1 MISNINIINNID
13 VMSYLGVGFIAM
25 VIGIIAINLIVD
37 KENKKNE
44 GCKYNNFKTYITFFI
59 IGIVIHFIVEQIN
72 LDQIYCGK
80 KCQMRIKAQIN

>member
-1 MISNINIINNID
+1 MISNNIDID

-25 VIGIIAINLIVD
+25 VIGMIAINIIFE
-37 KENKKNE
+37 KEQLS
-44 GCKYNNFKTYITFFI
+44 KYNNFKTYFTFFI

-80 KCQMRIKAQIN
+80 KCQMRIKAQNNY